1 MYAPI
6 PWWRNA
12 RISRATTIPRP
23 IHKGQ
28 VPMGLVVL
36 KTRMALTEAELQ
48 QQLLTRFSS
57 S

>member
-1 MYAPI
+1 
-6 PWWRNA
+6 
-12 RISRATTIPRP
+12 
-23 IHKGQ
+23 
-28 VPMGLVVL
+28 MGLVVL